1 MRGKFIVIEG
11 TDGSGKGTQTALLAQ
26 RIKKAGYDIET
37 IAFPRHGE
45 LSAKLVDL
53 YLNGFFGDATQVDP
67 RFVSS
72 FYAIDRLLNKERIED
87 WLNYGRVVIGDR
99 YTTSNIGHQGA
110 KISDPKEREKM
121 FNWVYE
127 MEFKEMGLP
136 QPDLMLFL
144 HIPTPIAMQLI
155 EKKKQRE
162 YIKSSN
168 KDGHEGSE
176 SHLRAA
182 EESYLHASKLF
193 KWNVLEC
200 VENGRLL
207 TIEEI
212 NDKIWEIVLQIL
224 PLKKQSKLKV

>member
-26 RIKKAGYDIET
+26 RIKKSGHDIET

-53 YLNGFFGDATQVDP
+53 YLNGFFGDATKVDP

-110 KISDPKEREKM
+110 KVDDPEERERL
-121 FNWVYE
+121 FNWVYK
-127 MEFKEMGLP
+127 MEFEEMGLP

-168 KDGHEGSE
+168 KDAHEGSE
-176 SHLRAA
+176 SHLRGA
-182 EESYLHASKLF
+182 ETSYLHAAKLF
-193 KWNVLEC
+193 KWEVIEC
-200 VENGRLL
+200 VKDDKLL
-207 TIEEI
+207 SIEEV
-212 NDKIWEIVLQIL
+212 NDKIWDKVSQIL
-224 PLKKQSKLKV
+224 PFKKQSKIKM